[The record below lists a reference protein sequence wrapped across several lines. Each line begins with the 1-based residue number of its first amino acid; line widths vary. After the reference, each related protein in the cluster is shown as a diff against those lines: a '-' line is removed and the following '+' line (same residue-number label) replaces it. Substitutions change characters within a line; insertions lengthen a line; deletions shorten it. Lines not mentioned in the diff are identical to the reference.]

1 MKKPL
6 KVYDTSALLNLKDEL
21 KLDEHSYIPIL
32 VLKELENIKT
42 STYKDDE
49 VKFYAR
55 KVVNALH
62 ECDVMTTIVPRSKI
76 DKLMKKYADALED
89 NNDSRILLEAKVLSE
104 DYDITFFTGDRCQYL
119 LFHKLFPALTVSYIE
134 DISQERIDDGYRY
147 IQPTDEEWVKLY
159 DPECKDNIF
168 QAYINEYIFLQDS
181 DGSVKEIVRWDGE
194 EYVRLGYEPI
204 DTLYYGRVEPRSLEQ
219 KCYLDALQNPSISI
233 VSTVAT
239 PGTGKTYI
247 ALLQGLAALERGEYR
262 KIVYI
267 RNNFE
272 VAQTKEIGFLEGSLQ
287 KKTSWLLG
295 PITSIVGS
303 DYLDGLIAEEKFEYV
318 HLSFIRGLTIGPDC
332 FVIVDEAQNLTKSL
346 IKTIISRIGEGTKIV
361 FCSDFAQRDSQLF
374 IRSSGVMAMSR
385 ALTGDPNFA
394 QVRLKKVER
403 SKVCMLAEKI

>member
-1 MKKPL
+1 M

-21 KLDEHSYIPIL
+21 KLDEESYIPLI
-32 VLKELENIKT
+32 VLKELENIK
-42 STYKDDE
+42 SSIHKDDE
-49 VKFYAR
+49 IKFYAR
-55 KVVNALH
+55 KVVGMLQ
-62 ECDVMTTIVPRSKI
+62 ECQTRTDIVPQSKI
-76 DKLMKKYADALED
+76 NKMLKKYSDALTD
-89 NNDSRILLEAKVLSE
+89 NNDSRILLEAKLLSE
-104 DYDITFFTGDRCQYL
+104 KYKVSFLTGDRCLYL
-119 LFHKLFPALTVSYIE
+119 LATKLFPELSAVYVE
-134 DISQERIDDGYRY
+134 DISQEHISDGYRY
-147 IQPTDEEWVKLY
+147 VEPTDEEWTRLY
-159 DPECKDNIF
+159 DENCNENIF
-168 QAYINEYIFLQDS
+168 NAYVNEYLFLKDH
-181 DGSVKEIVRWDGE
+181 DGNVKEIARWDGE
-194 EYVRLGYEPI
+194 AYVRLGYEPI
-204 DTLYYGRVEPRSLEQ
+204 DTAYYGRIEPRNIEQ

-233 VSTVAT
+233 VSTVAA
-239 PGTGKTYI
+239 PGGGKTFL
-247 ALLQGLAALERGEYR
+247 AFLQGLAALERGEYR

-272 VAQTKEIGFLEGSLQ
+272 VAQTKEVGFLEGSLQ

-295 PITSIVGS
+295 PIASIVGS
-303 DYLDGLIAEEKFEYV
+303 DYLDTLIAEEKFEYV

>member
-1 MKKPL
+1 M

-21 KLDEHSYIPIL
+21 ELDEESYIPLI
-32 VLKELENIKT
+32 VLKELENIK
-42 STYKDDE
+42 SSVHKDDE
-49 VKFYAR
+49 IKFYAR
-55 KVVNALH
+55 KVVGMLQ
-62 ECDVMTTIVPRSKI
+62 ERPTKTDIVSQSKI
-76 DKLMKKYADALED
+76 NKMLKKYSDALTD
-89 NNDSRILLEAKVLSE
+89 NNDSRILLEAKLLS
-104 DYDITFFTGDRCQYL
+104 DNYNVVFLTGDRCLYL
-119 LFHKLFPALTVSYIE
+119 LATKLFPELSATYIE

-147 IQPTDEEWVKLY
+147 VEPTDEEWMRLY
-159 DPECKDNIF
+159 DENCNENIF
-168 QAYINEYIFLQDS
+168 NAYVNEYLFLKDH
-181 DGSVKEIVRWDGE
+181 DGEVKEIARWDGE
-194 EYVRLGYEPI
+194 AYVRLGYEPI
-204 DTLYYGRVEPRSLEQ
+204 DTAYYGRIEPRNIEQ

-233 VSTVAT
+233 ISTVACA
-239 PGTGKTYI
+239 GTGKSYL
-247 ALLQGLAALERGEYR
+247 AFLQGLAALERGEYR
-262 KIVYI
+262 KIIYI

-272 VAQTKEIGFLEGSLQ
+272 VAQTKEVGFLEGSLQ

-295 PITSIVGS
+295 PIASIVGS
-303 DYLDGLIAEEKFEYV
+303 DYLDTLIAEEKFEYV

>member
-1 MKKPL
+1 M

-21 KLDEHSYIPIL
+21 ELDEESYIPLI
-32 VLKELENIKT
+32 VLKELENIK
-42 STYKDDE
+42 SSVHKDDE
-49 VKFYAR
+49 IKFYAR
-55 KVVNALH
+55 KVVGMLQ
-62 ECDVMTTIVPRSKI
+62 ECRTRTDIVSQSKI
-76 DKLMKKYADALED
+76 NKMLKKYSDALTD
-89 NNDSRILLEAKVLSE
+89 NNDSRILLEAKLLSE
-104 DYDITFFTGDRCQYL
+104 KYNVSFLTGDRCLYL
-119 LFHKLFPALTVSYIE
+119 LATKLFPELSASYIE
-134 DISQERIDDGYRY
+134 DISQEYISDGYRY
-147 IQPTDEEWVKLY
+147 IEPTDEEWTMLY
-159 DPECKDNIF
+159 DENCNKNIF
-168 QAYINEYIFLQDS
+168 NAYVNEYLFLKDH
-181 DGSVKEIVRWDGE
+181 DGHVKEIARWDGE
-194 EYVRLGYEPI
+194 AYVRLGYEPI
-204 DTLYYGRVEPRSLEQ
+204 DTVYYGRVEPRSLEQ

>member
-1 MKKPL
+1 M

-21 KLDEHSYIPIL
+21 ELDEESYIPLL
-32 VLKELENIKT
+32 VLKELENIK
-42 STYKDDE
+42 SSIHKDDE
-49 VKFYAR
+49 IKFYAR
-55 KVVNALH
+55 KVVGMLQ
-62 ECDVMTTIVPRSKI
+62 ECRTRTDIVSQSKI
-76 DKLMKKYADALED
+76 NKMLKKYSDALTD
-89 NNDSRILLEAKVLSE
+89 NNDSRILLEAKLLSE
-104 DYDITFFTGDRCQYL
+104 KYKVSFLTGDRCLYL
-119 LFHKLFPALTVSYIE
+119 LAIKLFPELSAVYVE

-147 IQPTDEEWVKLY
+147 VEPTDEEWMRLY
-159 DPECKDNIF
+159 DENCNENIF
-168 QAYINEYIFLQDS
+168 NAYVNEYLFLKDH
-181 DGSVKEIVRWDGE
+181 DGRVKEIARWDGE
-194 EYVRLGYEPI
+194 AYVRLGYEPI
-204 DTLYYGRVEPRSLEQ
+204 DTTYYGRIEPRNIEQ

-233 VSTVAT
+233 ISTVACA
-239 PGTGKTYI
+239 GTGKSYL
-247 ALLQGLAALERGEYR
+247 AFLQGLAALERGEYR
-262 KIVYI
+262 KIIYI

-272 VAQTKEIGFLEGSLQ
+272 VAQTKEVGFLEGSLQ

-295 PITSIVGS
+295 PIASIVGS
-303 DYLDGLIAEEKFEYV
+303 DYLDTLIAEEKFEYV

-346 IKTIISRIGEGTKIV
+346 IKTIISRIGEGTKVV

>member
-1 MKKPL
+1 M

-21 KLDEHSYIPIL
+21 ELDEESYIPLI
-32 VLKELENIKT
+32 VLKELENIK
-42 STYKDDE
+42 SSVHKDDE
-49 VKFYAR
+49 IKFYAR
-55 KVVNALH
+55 KVVGMLQ
-62 ECDVMTTIVPRSKI
+62 ECRTRTDIVSQSKI
-76 DKLMKKYADALED
+76 NKMLKKYSDALTD
-89 NNDSRILLEAKVLSE
+89 NNDSRILLEAKLLSE
-104 DYDITFFTGDRCQYL
+104 KYNVSFLTGDRCLYL
-119 LFHKLFPALTVSYIE
+119 LATKLFPELSASYIE
-134 DISQERIDDGYRY
+134 DISQEYISDGYRY
-147 IQPTDEEWVKLY
+147 IEPTDEEWTMLY
-159 DPECKDNIF
+159 DENCNKNIF
-168 QAYINEYIFLQDS
+168 NAYVNEYLFLKDH
-181 DGSVKEIVRWDGE
+181 DGHVKEIARWDGE
-194 EYVRLGYEPI
+194 AYVRLGYEPI
-204 DTLYYGRVEPRSLEQ
+204 DTVYYGRVEPRSLEQ

-346 IKTIISRIGEGTKIV
+346 IKTIISRIGEGTKVV

>member
-1 MKKPL
+1 M

-21 KLDEHSYIPIL
+21 VLDEESYIPLL
-32 VLKELENIKT
+32 VLKELENIK
-42 STYKDDE
+42 SSVHKDDE
-49 VKFYAR
+49 IKFYAR
-55 KVVNALH
+55 KVVGMLQ
-62 ECDVMTTIVPRSKI
+62 ECRTKTDIVSQSKI
-76 DKLMKKYADALED
+76 NKMLKKYSDALTD
-89 NNDSRILLEAKVLSE
+89 NNDSRILLEAKLLSE
-104 DYDITFFTGDRCQYL
+104 KYKVSFLTGDRCLYL
-119 LFHKLFPALTVSYIE
+119 LATKLFPELSAVYIE
-134 DISQERIDDGYRY
+134 DISQEHISDGYRY
-147 IQPTDEEWVKLY
+147 VEPTDEEWMRLY
-159 DPECKDNIF
+159 DENCNENIF
-168 QAYINEYIFLQDS
+168 NAYVNEYLFLKDH
-181 DGSVKEIVRWDGE
+181 DGHVKEIARWDGE
-194 EYVRLGYEPI
+194 AYVRLGYEPI
-204 DTLYYGRVEPRSLEQ
+204 DTTYYGRIEPRNIEQ

-233 VSTVAT
+233 VSTVAAA
-239 PGTGKTYI
+239 GQGKTFL
-247 ALLQGLAALERGEYR
+247 AFLQGLAALERGEYR
-262 KIVYI
+262 KIIYI

-295 PITSIVGS
+295 PIASIVGS

-346 IKTIISRIGEGTKIV
+346 IKTIISRIGEGTKVV

>member
-1 MKKPL
+1 M

-21 KLDEHSYIPIL
+21 VLDEESYIPLL
-32 VLKELENIKT
+32 VLKELENIK
-42 STYKDDE
+42 SSVHKDDE
-49 VKFYAR
+49 IKFYAR
-55 KVVNALH
+55 KVVGMLQ
-62 ECDVMTTIVPRSKI
+62 ECRTKTDIVSQSKI
-76 DKLMKKYADALED
+76 NKMLKKYSDALTD
-89 NNDSRILLEAKVLSE
+89 NNDSRILLEAKLLSE
-104 DYDITFFTGDRCQYL
+104 KYNVSFLTGDRCLYL
-119 LFHKLFPALTVSYIE
+119 LATKLFPELSAVYVE
-134 DISQERIDDGYRY
+134 DISQEHISDGYRY
-147 IQPTDEEWVKLY
+147 VEPTDEEWMRFY
-159 DPECKDNIF
+159 DENCNENIF
-168 QAYINEYIFLQDS
+168 NAYVNEYLFLKDHE
-181 DGSVKEIVRWDGE
+181 GHVKEIARWDGE
-194 EYVRLGYEPI
+194 AYVRLGYEPI
-204 DTLYYGRVEPRSLEQ
+204 DTTYYGRIEPRNIEQ

-233 VSTVAT
+233 VSTVAAA
-239 PGTGKTYI
+239 GQGKTFL
-247 ALLQGLAALERGEYR
+247 AFLQGLAALERGEYR

-272 VAQTKEIGFLEGSLQ
+272 VAQTKEVGFLEGSLQ

-295 PITSIVGS
+295 PIASIVGS
-303 DYLDGLIAEEKFEYV
+303 DYLDTLIAEEKFEYV

>member
-1 MKKPL
+1 M

-21 KLDEHSYIPIL
+21 KLDEESYIPLI
-32 VLKELENIKT
+32 VLKELENIK
-42 STYKDDE
+42 SSVHKDDE
-49 VKFYAR
+49 IKFYAR
-55 KVVNALH
+55 KVVGMLQ
-62 ECDVMTTIVPRSKI
+62 ECRTRTDIISQSKI
-76 DKLMKKYADALED
+76 NKMLKKYSDALTD
-89 NNDSRILLEAKVLSE
+89 NNDSRILLEAKLLSE
-104 DYDITFFTGDRCQYL
+104 KYKVSFLTGDRCLYL
-119 LFHKLFPALTVSYIE
+119 LATKLFPELSAVYVE

-147 IQPTDEEWVKLY
+147 VEPTDEEWMRLY
-159 DPECKDNIF
+159 DENCNENIF
-168 QAYINEYIFLQDS
+168 NAYVNEYLFLKDH
-181 DGSVKEIVRWDGE
+181 DGHVKEIARWDGE
-194 EYVRLGYEPI
+194 SYVRLGYEPI
-204 DTLYYGRVEPRSLEQ
+204 DTVYYGRIEPRNIEQ

-239 PGTGKTYI
+239 AGGGKTFL
-247 ALLQGLAALERGEYR
+247 AFLQGLAALERGEYR

-272 VAQTKEIGFLEGSLQ
+272 VAQTKEVGFLEGSLQ

-295 PITSIVGS
+295 PIASIVGS
-303 DYLDGLIAEEKFEYV
+303 DYLDSLIAEEKFEYV

-346 IKTIISRIGEGTKIV
+346 IKTIISRIGEGTKVV

>member
-1 MKKPL
+1 M

-21 KLDEHSYIPIL
+21 EFDEESYIPLI
-32 VLKELENIKT
+32 VLKELENIK
-42 STYKDDE
+42 SSVHKDDE
-49 VKFYAR
+49 IKFYAR
-55 KVVNALH
+55 KVVGMLQ
-62 ECDVMTTIVPRSKI
+62 ECRTRTDIVSQSKI
-76 DKLMKKYADALED
+76 NKMLKKYSDALTD
-89 NNDSRILLEAKVLSE
+89 NNDSRILLEAKLLSE
-104 DYDITFFTGDRCQYL
+104 KYKVSFLTGDRCLYL
-119 LFHKLFPALTVSYIE
+119 LATKLFPELSAVYVE

-147 IQPTDEEWVKLY
+147 VEPTDEEWMRLY
-159 DPECKDNIF
+159 DENCNENIF
-168 QAYINEYIFLQDS
+168 NAYVNEYLFLKDH
-181 DGSVKEIVRWDGE
+181 DGHVKEIARWDGE
-194 EYVRLGYEPI
+194 SYVRLGYEPI
-204 DTLYYGRVEPRSLEQ
+204 DTTYYGRIEPRNIEQ

-239 PGTGKTYI
+239 AGGGKTFL
-247 ALLQGLAALERGEYR
+247 AFLQGLAALERGEYR

-295 PITSIVGS
+295 PIASIVGS

-346 IKTIISRIGEGTKIV
+346 IKTIISRIGEGTKVV

>member
-1 MKKPL
+1 M

-21 KLDEHSYIPIL
+21 KLDEESYIPLI
-32 VLKELENIKT
+32 VLKELENIK
-42 STYKDDE
+42 SSIHKDDE
-49 VKFYAR
+49 IKFYAR
-55 KVVNALH
+55 KVVGMLQ
-62 ECDVMTTIVPRSKI
+62 ECRTRTDIVPQSKI
-76 DKLMKKYADALED
+76 NKMLKKYSDALTD
-89 NNDSRILLEAKVLSE
+89 NNDSRILLEAKLLSE
-104 DYDITFFTGDRCQYL
+104 KYKVSFLTGDRCLYL
-119 LFHKLFPALTVSYIE
+119 LATKLFPELSAVYVE
-134 DISQERIDDGYRY
+134 DISQEHISDGYRY
-147 IQPTDEEWVKLY
+147 VEPTDEEWALLY
-159 DPECKDNIF
+159 DENCNENIF
-168 QAYINEYIFLQDS
+168 NAYVNEYLFLKDH
-181 DGSVKEIVRWDGE
+181 DGNVKEIARWDGE
-194 EYVRLGYEPI
+194 AYVRLGYEPI
-204 DTLYYGRVEPRSLEQ
+204 DTTYYGRIEPRNIEQ

-239 PGTGKTYI
+239 AGGGKTFL
-247 ALLQGLAALERGEYR
+247 AFLQGLAALERGEYR

-272 VAQTKEIGFLEGSLQ
+272 VAQTKEVGFLEGSLQ

-295 PITSIVGS
+295 PIASIVGS
-303 DYLDGLIAEEKFEYV
+303 DYLDSLIAEEKFEYV

-346 IKTIISRIGEGTKIV
+346 IKTIISRIGEGTKVV

>member
-1 MKKPL
+1 M

-21 KLDEHSYIPIL
+21 ELDEESYIPLL
-32 VLKELENIKT
+32 VLKELENIK
-42 STYKDDE
+42 SSVHKDDE
-49 VKFYAR
+49 IKFYAR
-55 KVVNALH
+55 KVVGMLQ
-62 ECDVMTTIVPRSKI
+62 ECRTRTDIVSQSKI
-76 DKLMKKYADALED
+76 NKMLKKYSDALTD
-89 NNDSRILLEAKVLSE
+89 NNDSRILLEAKILSE
-104 DYDITFFTGDRCQYL
+104 KYNVSFLTGDRCLYL
-119 LFHKLFPALTVSYIE
+119 LATKLFPELSAVYIE

-147 IQPTDEEWVKLY
+147 VEPTDEEWTMLY
-159 DPECKDNIF
+159 DENCNGNIF
-168 QAYINEYIFLQDS
+168 NAYVNEYLFLKDH
-181 DGSVKEIVRWDGE
+181 DGHVKEIARWDGE
-194 EYVRLGYEPI
+194 AYVRLGYEPI
-204 DTLYYGRVEPRSLEQ
+204 DTTYYGRIEPRNIEQ

-239 PGTGKTYI
+239 AGGGKTFL
-247 ALLQGLAALERGEYR
+247 AFLQGLAALERGEYR

-272 VAQTKEIGFLEGSLQ
+272 VAQTKEVGFLEGSLQ

-295 PITSIVGS
+295 PIASIVGS
-303 DYLDGLIAEEKFEYV
+303 DYLDTLIAEEKFEYV